1 MRFPVVIG
9 LLLLALVLSGCVQSQ
24 LKTRDTSQ
32 IAPTSITT
40 FQVISNAEI
49 CQQDGKPI
57 IRLYST
63 TWCPHCKW
71 INDTFNGVMKEYVD
85 QGKIVAMHW
94 DVDIKDDQFTP
105 KIDDDFPVSELE
117 LFQSVNPNGTIPT
130 YVFGCKY
137 YRVGN
142 GFETQDDLDAEAGE
156 FKALIE
162 KLLAESDSN

>member
-1 MRFPVVIG
+1 MRFPVLIA
-9 LLLLALVLSGCVQSQ
+9 LLVLVLTLSGCVQSQ
-24 LKTRDTSQ
+24 LKARDTSQ

-40 FQVISNAEI
+40 FQVIPNAEI
-49 CQQDGKPI
+49 CTQDGKPI

-71 INDTFNGVMKEYVD
+71 INDTFNGVAKEYVGA
-85 QGKIVAMHW
+85 GKIVAMHW

-105 KIDDDFPVSELE
+105 AIDDDFPAAELE

-156 FKALIE
+156 FKAIIE
-162 KLLAESDSN
+162 KLLVESNSN